1 MRNWTIFLYILGI
14 FIFRQVQYGN
24 ESLGKKWINSS
35 VENLQEASAQ
45 GDSFAQAYLGLL
57 FVHGDK
63 KLQLDPEKAFKLAS
77 MSSESDHW
85 LGHFVLGLLYRS
97 GPIGPD
103 LSKVREYYLRAFL
116 DSDGKMIKLAAKKDP
131 IASYALGEIF
141 TSDELAPNI
150 LPDLKLAYRHYEVSA
165 EEGFIP
171 SAVQLAL
178 FKIHSL
184 IPFEKNAANEIE
196 NGISILKESVSS
208 EIPSA
213 HHYLGRAFL
222 EGIGLEKDLKMAFIH
237 FQAAA
242 NKGYCESQLIMSD
255 FYGQGVIDSP
265 KLDLA
270 IRYAKRA
277 LKTDY
282 QRAKEKL
289 NKYEALRDENP
300 SGVAMQNQP
309 PPLPSS
315 QKVQEIPVPLPL
327 VTESSAD
334 SHKSEMLPSS
344 FSYAEKANP
353 KTEVF
358 SDQVQGS
365 SQATEP
371 FPLKRTADLDE
382 LKEKAK
388 SHYWGR
394 GVSNDYSTAFKLFME
409 ASKVEDAESLRY
421 LGLMYLTGK
430 GVTKDPVV
438 AINFFERAASKGDTM
453 AAKYLDKIR
462 SISNN

>member
-1 MRNWTIFLYILGI
+1 MRNWTIFLYTLGI
-14 FIFRQVQYGN
+14 LIFRQVQYGD

-35 VENLQEASAQ
+35 VENLKDASAQ
-45 GDSFAQAYLGLL
+45 GDSFAQAFLGLL
-57 FVHGDK
+57 FAHGDK
-63 KLQLDPEKAFKLAS
+63 KLQLDPEKAFKLAT

-103 LSKVREYYLRAFL
+103 LSKVREYYLRAFQ
-116 DSDGKMIKLAAKKDP
+116 DSDGKMIKLAARKDP

-141 TSDELAPNI
+141 TSDELEPNI

-184 IPFEKNAANEIE
+184 IPFEKNAADEIE
-196 NGISILKESVSS
+196 KGISILKESISS

-222 EGIGLEKDLKMAFIH
+222 EGVGQEKDLKMAFIH

-242 NKGYCESQLIMSD
+242 NKGYGESQLIMSD
-255 FYGQGVIDSP
+255 FYGKGVIDSP
-265 KLDLA
+265 KIDLA
-270 IRYAKRA
+270 IRYAKLA

-282 QRAKEKL
+282 KRAKEKL
-289 NKYEALRDENP
+289 NKYEALRDENL
-300 SGVAMQNQP
+300 SGAAMQNQP
-309 PPLPSS
+309 PLPSLP
-315 QKVQEIPVPLPL
+315 KVQEIPLPVPLVP
-327 VTESSAD
+327 ESSPD
-334 SHKSEMLPSS
+334 SSNSEMLPSS
-344 FSYAEKANP
+344 FSYPVKANL
-353 KTEVF
+353 KTNGS
-358 SDQVQGS
+358 SDQVHGVS
-365 SQATEP
+365 NATEP
-371 FPLKRTADLDE
+371 FVVKSSADLE
-382 LKEKAK
+382 EIKKKAK

-394 GVSNDYSTAFKLFME
+394 GVSNDYTIAFKLFME

-430 GVTKDPVV
+430 GVTKDSVE
-438 AINFFERAASKGDTM
+438 AINLFEKAASKGDTM

>member
-1 MRNWTIFLYILGI
+1 MRNWTIFLYTLGI
-14 FIFRQVQYGN
+14 LIFRQVQYGD

-35 VENLQEASAQ
+35 VENLQDASAQ
-45 GDSFAQAYLGLL
+45 GDSFAQAFLGLL
-57 FVHGDK
+57 FAHGDK
-63 KLQLDPEKAFKLAS
+63 KLQLDPEKAFKLAT
-77 MSSESDHW
+77 MSSESGHW

-103 LSKVREYYLRAFL
+103 LSKVREYYLRSFQ
-116 DSDGKMIKLAAKKDP
+116 DSDGKMIKLAARKDP

-184 IPFEKNAANEIE
+184 IPFEKNAADEIE
-196 NGISILKESVSS
+196 KGISILKESISS

-222 EGIGLEKDLKMAFIH
+222 EGIGQEKDLQMAFIH

-242 NKGYCESQLIMSD
+242 NKGYGESQLIIAD

-270 IRYAKRA
+270 IRYAKLA

-282 QRAKEKL
+282 KRAKEKL
-289 NKYEALRDENP
+289 NKYEALRDENL

-309 PPLPSS
+309 PLPSLP
-315 QKVQEIPVPLPL
+315 KVQEIPLPVPL
-327 VTESSAD
+327 VTEESSPD
-334 SHKSEMLPSS
+334 SYDSEMLPSS
-344 FSYAEKANP
+344 FSYPVKANL
-353 KTEVF
+353 KTNE
-358 SDQVQGS
+358 SSSQVNGS
-365 SQATEP
+365 SNATEP
-371 FPLKRTADLDE
+371 FVVKSSADLEEIKD
-382 LKEKAK
+382 KAK

-394 GVSNDYSTAFKLFME
+394 GVSNDYNIAFKLFME

-430 GVTKDPVV
+430 GVTKDTVG